1 MKSILQKLSKVIIAP
16 NDFIFLPK
24 HDLQYP
30 KISHIPLLPWQC
42 VLMPPTLSFPCSCLH
57 ASIVTCIKL
66 VLTVRGNFFKN
77 GDQWAT
83 VMIDIPEKIS
93 DKTKSQ
99 KNCLNVPSSRF
110 PSHALCSYPYA
121 PIPMLLSR
129 CFHHDMFKIGT
140 HSKWNSFFTNDNSD
154 D

>member
-1 MKSILQKLSKVIIAP
+1 MAMCAHAPYALIPMLLSTC
-16 NDFIFLPK
+16 F
-24 HDLQYP
+24 HCHMH
-30 KISHIPLLPWQC
+30 KIGTHSEG
-42 VLMPPTLSFPCSCLH
+42 
-57 ASIVTCIKL
+57 K
-66 VLTVRGNFFKN
+66 FFTN

-93 DKTKSQ
+93 DKRKSQ

-121 PIPMLLSR
+121 PVPMLLSR